1 MVYDNDMPE
10 LLDESELPLL
20 LPDVEEYKPGG
31 QARSPLAALTDWV
44 NLPDGKVRETD
55 TMPDMPVPAGTFC
68 GICRRNTMTVS

>member
-44 NLPDGKVRETD
+44 NLPMVGTGDRYHARIYRFQLVLSAVYVAET
-55 TMPDMPVPAGTFC
+55 
-68 GICRRNTMTVS
+68 R